1 MKCKMDDFDSGIL
14 TQAKNEYAS
23 RLVTI
28 LCPLVLEGIR
38 SIYTEAVTLCKEND
52 EDEKYLMT
60 FQNFLSR
67 IIKWNQAIITDESKR
82 IVQKSGCN
90 YLEDL
95 LTCVHIA
102 QLKILTSVRVG
113 QKQKKI
119 DIDIPKLDGFIHKI
133 YIFLARKI
141 YKNVYLYEKQ
151 ITPLQFQK
159 NMREAEI
166 MCKESILEVIR
177 DSVPVEKILRAYID
191 ETVDEE
197 IIEETKEILTE
208 DVSNNTIEPN
218 TTKQTEKE
226 DDSNKIVIKKDETVS
241 KTKKDATSNDV
252 AKSVANDVKEELT
265 SDVVTPMSKTVL
277 SNNNQEEKEQTDKTV
292 KETNKPAIS
301 INTEASPVPASPVPA
316 LPSVNTMTPK
326 LETIPEMPLT
336 PKTKA
341 RLSFNNTDSVLDM
354 GTNKV
359 NAVEAPKNV
368 ERLEHISNIRNE
380 QRKIEEAEDD
390 DDDDDE
396 KLTIGGSV
404 NLNKDILGIET
415 IGGGIQLNEPV
426 LNGIEILK

>member
-1 MKCKMDDFDSGIL
+1 MDDFDSGIL

-119 DIDIPKLDGFIHKI
+119 DIDIPKLDGFIHKV

-208 DVSNNTIEPN
+208 DVSNNTIEPD
-218 TTKQTEKE
+218 TTIQTEKE
-226 DDSNKIVIKKDETVS
+226 DDSNKIVIKKDETVNEA
-241 KTKKDATSNDV
+241 KKDATSNDV

-265 SDVVTPMSKTVL
+265 SDVVTPMSTTVL

>member
-1 MKCKMDDFDSGIL
+1 MDDFDSGIL
-14 TQAKNEYAS
+14 SQAKNEYAA

-28 LCPLVLEGIR
+28 LSPLVLEGIK
-38 SIYTEAVTLCKEND
+38 SIYSEAVTLCKEND

-67 IIKWNQAIITDESKR
+67 IIKWNQAIISNEAKR

-119 DIDIPKLDGFIHKI
+119 DIDIPKLDSFIHKV

-197 IIEETKEILTE
+197 IIETTQEIVTE
-208 DVSNNTIEPN
+208 DLSNNVVDVGEN
-218 TTKQTEKE
+218 EEKE
-226 DDSNKIVIKKDETVS
+226 KEKDDPNKIVIKKDTTE
-241 KTKKDATSNDV
+241 ATSENKDNVVADV
-252 AKSVANDVKEELT
+252 AKDVKKELT
-265 SDVVTPMSKTVL
+265 SNTESSAVVDTSKSVV
-277 SNNNQEEKEQTDKTV
+277 KTDT
-292 KETNKPAIS
+292 EPEKPALS
-301 INTEASPVPASPVPA
+301 INTEPSTTQTEIKPPSPEK
-316 LPSVNTMTPK
+316 PK
-326 LETIPEMPLT
+326 PLTNESTETVISEAPLT
-336 PKTKA
+336 PKSKA
-341 RLSFNNTDSVLDM
+341 RLTFNNTDSVLDM

-359 NAVEAPKNV
+359 KKVEAPKTV

-396 KLTIGGSV
+396 KLTIGASV
-404 NLNKDILGIET
+404 DLNKDILGIES

-426 LNGIEILK
+426 LSGVEVLK

>member
-1 MKCKMDDFDSGIL
+1 MDDFDSGIL

-67 IIKWNQAIITDESKR
+67 IIKWNQAIISDETKR

-119 DIDIPKLDGFIHKI
+119 DIDIPKLDGFIHKV

-208 DVSNNTIEPN
+208 DVSNNSVEPKV
-218 TTKQTEKE
+218 TTEKE
-226 DDSNKIVIKKDETVS
+226 EEEDSNKIVIKKNEPSTD
-241 KTKKDATSNDV
+241 KKKDDV
-252 AKSVANDVKEELT
+252 VKSVANNVKAELVNETTPTTTIPPAETAEPTATTATTET
-265 SDVVTPMSKTVL
+265 SSNKTTV
-277 SNNNQEEKEQTDKTV
+277 EKTSIE
-292 KETNKPAIS
+292 KPAIS
-301 INTEASPVPASPVPA
+301 VNTEASPLSPNSNSKPII
-316 LPSVNTMTPK
+316 PT
-326 LETIPEMPLT
+326 LETIPEAPLT

-359 NAVEAPKNV
+359 KAVEAPKTV

-380 QRKIEEAEDD
+380 QRKIDEAEE

-404 NLNKDILGIET
+404 SLNKDILGIESLDK
-415 IGGGIQLNEPV
+415 GIKLSEPV
-426 LNGIEILK
+426 LSGVEVLK

>member
-1 MKCKMDDFDSGIL
+1 MDDFDSGIL

-166 MCKESILEVIR
+166 MCKESIVEVIR

-208 DVSNNTIEPN
+208 DVSNNAIETDTTIQ
-218 TTKQTEKE
+218 KEKE
-226 DDSNKIVIKKDETVS
+226 DDSNKIVI
-241 KTKKDATSNDV
+241 KKDATSNDV

-265 SDVVTPMSKTVL
+265 SEVVTPAPTTVL
-277 SNNNQEEKEQTDKTV
+277 SNNKQEDKESTDKTV
-292 KETNKPAIS
+292 IAKPDIS
-301 INTEASPVPASPVPA
+301 IKTETSPVPA
-316 LPSVNTMTPK
+316 LPVPVLPNVKPMIPT

-359 NAVEAPKNV
+359 KAVEAPKNV

-390 DDDDDE
+390 DDDDE
-396 KLTIGGSV
+396 KLTIGSSV

-415 IGGGIQLNEPV
+415 LGGGIQLNEPI

>member
-1 MKCKMDDFDSGIL
+1 MDDFDSGIL

-166 MCKESILEVIR
+166 MCKESIVEVIR

-208 DVSNNTIEPN
+208 DVSNNAIETDTTIQ
-218 TTKQTEKE
+218 KEKE
-226 DDSNKIVIKKDETVS
+226 DDSNKIVIKKD
-241 KTKKDATSNDV
+241 ATF
-252 AKSVANDVKEELT
+252 K
-265 SDVVTPMSKTVL
+265 
-277 SNNNQEEKEQTDKTV
+277 
-292 KETNKPAIS
+292 
-301 INTEASPVPASPVPA
+301 
-316 LPSVNTMTPK
+316 
-326 LETIPEMPLT
+326 
-336 PKTKA
+336 
-341 RLSFNNTDSVLDM
+341 
-354 GTNKV
+354 
-359 NAVEAPKNV
+359 
-368 ERLEHISNIRNE
+368 
-380 QRKIEEAEDD
+380 
-390 DDDDDE
+390 
-396 KLTIGGSV
+396 
-404 NLNKDILGIET
+404 
-415 IGGGIQLNEPV
+415 
-426 LNGIEILK
+426 

>member
-1 MKCKMDDFDSGIL
+1 MDDFDSGIL

-38 SIYTEAVTLCKEND
+38 SIYTEAVMLCKEND

-166 MCKESILEVIR
+166 MCKESIVEVIR

-208 DVSNNTIEPN
+208 DVSNNAIETDTILQ
-218 TTKQTEKE
+218 KEKE
-226 DDSNKIVIKKDETVS
+226 DDSNKIVI
-241 KTKKDATSNDV
+241 KKDATSNDV

-265 SDVVTPMSKTVL
+265 SEVVAPVPTTVL
-277 SNNNQEEKEQTDKTV
+277 SNNKQEDKESTDTTV
-292 KETNKPAIS
+292 IAKPDIS
-301 INTEASPVPASPVPA
+301 IKTETSPVPA
-316 LPSVNTMTPK
+316 LPVPVLSNVKPMIPT

-380 QRKIEEAEDD
+380 QRQIEEAED

-396 KLTIGGSV
+396 KLTIGSSV
-404 NLNKDILGIET
+404 NLNKNILGIET
-415 IGGGIQLNEPV
+415 LGGGIQLNEPV

>member
-1 MKCKMDDFDSGIL
+1 MDDFDSGIL
-14 TQAKNEYAS
+14 TQAQNEYAS

-52 EDEKYLMT
+52 EDGKYLMT

-119 DIDIPKLDGFIHKI
+119 DIDIPKLDGFIHKV

-177 DSVPVEKILRAYID
+177 ESIPVEKILRAYID

-208 DVSNNTIEPN
+208 DVSDNTIEPD
-218 TTKQTEKE
+218 TTITKEKDE
-226 DDSNKIVIKKDETVS
+226 DSNKIVI
-241 KTKKDATSNDV
+241 KKDATSNDV

-265 SDVVTPMSKTVL
+265 SEVVTPAPTTVL
-277 SNNNQEEKEQTDKTV
+277 SNNKQEDKESPDTTV
-292 KETNKPAIS
+292 IAKPDIS
-301 INTEASPVPASPVPA
+301 IKTETSPVPVLPVSA
-316 LPSVNTMTPK
+316 LPSVKPMTPT

-359 NAVEAPKNV
+359 KAVEAPKNV

-390 DDDDDE
+390 DDDDE
-396 KLTIGGSV
+396 KLTIGASV

>member
-38 SIYTEAVTLCKEND
+38 SIYTEAVMLCKEND

-166 MCKESILEVIR
+166 MCKESIVEVIR

-208 DVSNNTIEPN
+208 DVSNNAIETDTTIQ
-218 TTKQTEKE
+218 KEKE
-226 DDSNKIVIKKDETVS
+226 DDSNKIVIKKD
-241 KTKKDATSNDV
+241 ATSNDV
-252 AKSVANDVKEELT
+252 AKLVANDVKQELT
-265 SDVVTPMSKTVL
+265 SEVVTPAPTTVL
-277 SNNNQEEKEQTDKTV
+277 SNNKQEDKESTDKTV
-292 KETNKPAIS
+292 IAKPDIS
-301 INTEASPVPASPVPA
+301 IKTETSPVPA
-316 LPSVNTMTPK
+316 LPVPVLPVPVLSNVKPMIPT

-359 NAVEAPKNV
+359 KAVEAPKNV

-380 QRKIEEAEDD
+380 QRKLEEAED

-396 KLTIGGSV
+396 KLTIGSSV

-415 IGGGIQLNEPV
+415 LGGGIQLNEPI

>member
-1 MKCKMDDFDSGIL
+1 MDDFDSGIL

-28 LCPLVLEGIR
+28 LCPLVLEGIK

-67 IIKWNQAIITDESKR
+67 IIKWNQAIISDETKR
-82 IVQKSGCN
+82 IIQKSGCN

-119 DIDIPKLDGFIHKI
+119 DIDIPKLDGFIHKV

-159 NMREAEI
+159 NMREAEL
-166 MCKESILEVIR
+166 MCKESIFEVIR

-208 DVSNNTIEPN
+208 DVSNNSVEPV
-218 TTKQTEKE
+218 TTTTEKKTEE
-226 DDSNKIVIKKDETVS
+226 DDSNKIVIKKDEPSTD
-241 KTKKDATSNDV
+241 KKKDDV
-252 AKSVANDVKEELT
+252 AKSVANEVKEELAIET
-265 SDVVTPMSKTVL
+265 TTKTNDPATDL
-277 SNNNQEEKEQTDKTV
+277 SNNQIKNEETPAKSLIK
-292 KETNKPAIS
+292 KPEIS
-301 INTEASPVPASPVPA
+301 INTEASLVPPTTNKSIMP
-316 LPSVNTMTPK
+316 T
-326 LETIPEMPLT
+326 LETIPEAPLT

-359 NAVEAPKNV
+359 KAVEAPKTV

-380 QRKIEEAEDD
+380 QRKIDEAEE

-404 NLNKDILGIET
+404 SLNKDILGIESL
-415 IGGGIQLNEPV
+415 GGGIQLSEPV
-426 LNGIEILK
+426 LSGIEVLK

>member
-1 MKCKMDDFDSGIL
+1 MDDFDSGIL

-166 MCKESILEVIR
+166 MCKESIVEVIR

-208 DVSNNTIEPN
+208 DVSNNAIETDTTIQ
-218 TTKQTEKE
+218 KEKE
-226 DDSNKIVIKKDETVS
+226 DDSNKIVI
-241 KTKKDATSNDV
+241 KKDATSNDV

-265 SDVVTPMSKTVL
+265 SEVVTPAPTTVL
-277 SNNNQEEKEQTDKTV
+277 SNNKQEDKESTDKTV
-292 KETNKPAIS
+292 IAKPDIS
-301 INTEASPVPASPVPA
+301 IKTETSPVPVLPVP
-316 LPSVNTMTPK
+316 V
-326 LETIPEMPLT
+326 
-336 PKTKA
+336 
-341 RLSFNNTDSVLDM
+341 LS
-354 GTNKV
+354 K
-359 NAVEAPKNV
+359 NASYSEN
-368 ERLEHISNIRNE
+368 
-380 QRKIEEAEDD
+380 
-390 DDDDDE
+390 
-396 KLTIGGSV
+396 
-404 NLNKDILGIET
+404 
-415 IGGGIQLNEPV
+415 
-426 LNGIEILK
+426 

>member
-1 MKCKMDDFDSGIL
+1 MDDFDSGIL
-14 TQAKNEYAS
+14 TQAQNEYAS

-52 EDEKYLMT
+52 EDGKYLMT

-119 DIDIPKLDGFIHKI
+119 DIDIPKLDGFIHKV

-177 DSVPVEKILRAYID
+177 ESIPVEKILRAYID

-208 DVSNNTIEPN
+208 DVSNNAIETDTI
-218 TTKQTEKE
+218 TTKEKDE
-226 DDSNKIVIKKDETVS
+226 DSNKIVIKKDETVS
-241 KTKKDATSNDV
+241 ETKKDATSNDV
-252 AKSVANDVKEELT
+252 AKSLANDVKKELT
-265 SDVVTPMSKTVL
+265 SEIVTPAPTTVL
-277 SNNNQEEKEQTDKTV
+277 SNNKQEHKESTEKTV
-292 KETNKPAIS
+292 KETSGSAIS
-301 INTEASPVPASPVPA
+301 INTETSPVPASPVPA
-316 LPSVNTMTPK
+316 LPSVKPMTPT
-326 LETIPEMPLT
+326 LGTIPEMPLT

-341 RLSFNNTDSVLDM
+341 RLSFNNIDSVLDM

-359 NAVEAPKNV
+359 KTVEAPKNV

-390 DDDDDE
+390 DDDDE
-396 KLTIGGSV
+396 KLTIGASV

>member
-1 MKCKMDDFDSGIL
+1 MDDFDSGIL

-38 SIYTEAVTLCKEND
+38 SIYTEAVMLCKEND

-166 MCKESILEVIR
+166 MCKESIVEVIR

-208 DVSNNTIEPN
+208 DVSNNAIETDTIIQ
-218 TTKQTEKE
+218 KEKE
-226 DDSNKIVIKKDETVS
+226 DDSNKIVI
-241 KTKKDATSNDV
+241 KKDATSNDV

-265 SDVVTPMSKTVL
+265 SEVVAPVPTTVL
-277 SNNNQEEKEQTDKTV
+277 SNNKQEDKESTDTTV
-292 KETNKPAIS
+292 IAKPDIS
-301 INTEASPVPASPVPA
+301 IKTETSPVPA
-316 LPSVNTMTPK
+316 LPVPALSNVKPMIPT

-359 NAVEAPKNV
+359 KDVEAPKNV
-368 ERLEHISNIRNE
+368 DRLEHISNIRNE

-390 DDDDDE
+390 DDDDE
-396 KLTIGGSV
+396 KLTIGSSV
-404 NLNKDILGIET
+404 NLNKNILGIET
-415 IGGGIQLNEPV
+415 LGGGIQLNEPV

>member
-1 MKCKMDDFDSGIL
+1 MDDFDSGIL

-166 MCKESILEVIR
+166 MCKESIVEVIR

-208 DVSNNTIEPN
+208 DVSNNAIETDTTIQ
-218 TTKQTEKE
+218 KEKE
-226 DDSNKIVIKKDETVS
+226 DDSNKIVI
-241 KTKKDATSNDV
+241 KKDATSNDV

-265 SDVVTPMSKTVL
+265 SKVVTPAPTTVL
-277 SNNNQEEKEQTDKTV
+277 SNNKQEDKESTDKTV
-292 KETNKPAIS
+292 IAKPDIS
-301 INTEASPVPASPVPA
+301 IKTETSPVPVLPVPV
-316 LPSVNTMTPK
+316 LSNVKPMIPT

-380 QRKIEEAEDD
+380 QRKLEEAED

-396 KLTIGGSV
+396 KLTIGSSV
-404 NLNKDILGIET
+404 NLNKDILEIET
-415 IGGGIQLNEPV
+415 LGGGIQLNEPI

>member
-1 MKCKMDDFDSGIL
+1 MDDFDSGIL

-67 IIKWNQAIITDESKR
+67 IIKWNQAIISDETKR

-119 DIDIPKLDGFIHKI
+119 DIDIPKLDGFIHKV

-159 NMREAEI
+159 NMREAEL

-208 DVSNNTIEPN
+208 DVSNNTVEPEV
-218 TTKQTEKE
+218 TTKNEE
-226 DDSNKIVIKKDETVS
+226 EEDSNKIVIKKDEPS
-241 KTKKDATSNDV
+241 MDKKKDDV
-252 AKSVANDVKEELT
+252 VKSVANDVKAELVTETTPTTEPTTEPT
-265 SDVVTPMSKTVL
+265 SNKTPVENPSI
-277 SNNNQEEKEQTDKTV
+277 EKPE
-292 KETNKPAIS
+292 IS
-301 INTEASPVPASPVPA
+301 INTEASPAVS
-316 LPSVNTMTPK
+316 TPISK
-326 LETIPEMPLT
+326 PIIPTLETIPEAPLT

-359 NAVEAPKNV
+359 KAVEAPKTV

-380 QRKIEEAEDD
+380 QRKIEEAEEDD
-390 DDDDDE
+390 EDDDE

-404 NLNKDILGIET
+404 NLNKDILGIESLDK
-415 IGGGIQLNEPV
+415 GIKLSEPV
-426 LNGIEILK
+426 LSGVEVLK

>member
-1 MKCKMDDFDSGIL
+1 MDDFDSGIL

-166 MCKESILEVIR
+166 MCKESIVEVIR

-208 DVSNNTIEPN
+208 DVSNNAIETDTTIQ
-218 TTKQTEKE
+218 KEKE
-226 DDSNKIVIKKDETVS
+226 DDSNKIVI
-241 KTKKDATSNDV
+241 KKDATSNDV

-265 SDVVTPMSKTVL
+265 SEVVTPAPTTVL
-277 SNNNQEEKEQTDKTV
+277 SNNKQEDKESTDKTV
-292 KETNKPAIS
+292 IAKPDIS
-301 INTEASPVPASPVPA
+301 IKTETSPVPA
-316 LPSVNTMTPK
+316 LPVPVLPNVKPMIPT

-359 NAVEAPKNV
+359 KAVEAPKNV

-390 DDDDDE
+390 DDDDE
-396 KLTIGGSV
+396 KLTIGSSV

-415 IGGGIQLNEPV
+415 LGGGIQLNEPI
-426 LNGIEILK
+426 LNGIDILK

>member
-1 MKCKMDDFDSGIL
+1 MDDFDSGIL

-119 DIDIPKLDGFIHKI
+119 DIDIPKLDGFIHKV

-208 DVSNNTIEPN
+208 DVSNNTIEPD
-218 TTKQTEKE
+218 TTIQTEKE
-226 DDSNKIVIKKDETVS
+226 DDSNKIVIKKDETVNEP
-241 KTKKDATSNDV
+241 KKDATSNDV

-265 SDVVTPMSKTVL
+265 SDVVTPMSTTVL
-277 SNNNQEEKEQTDKTV
+277 SNNKQEEEEQTDKTV

>member
-1 MKCKMDDFDSGIL
+1 MDDFDSGIL
-14 TQAKNEYAS
+14 SQAKNEYAA

-28 LCPLVLEGIR
+28 LSPLVLEGIR
-38 SIYTEAVTLCKEND
+38 SIYSEAVTLCKEND

-67 IIKWNQAIITDESKR
+67 IIKWNQAIISNETTR
-82 IVQKSGCN
+82 IIQKSGCN

-119 DIDIPKLDGFIHKI
+119 DIDIPKLDAFVHKV

-141 YKNVYLYEKQ
+141 YKNVYLYEKHVS
-151 ITPLQFQK
+151 PLEFQK

-177 DSVPVEKILRAYID
+177 DTVPVEKILRAYID

-197 IIEETKEILTE
+197 IIEKTEEILTE
-208 DVSNNTIEPN
+208 DTSDNTVE
-218 TTKQTEKE
+218 TETEEKSTSG
-226 DDSNKIVIKKDETVS
+226 DDSNKIVIKKEEDTSS
-241 KTKKDATSNDV
+241 K
-252 AKSVANDVKEELT
+252 KSEPVKENVVENVVNDLKNQLVAEAKTDTENTPTTTTPTTSSEAETSKPETSKPEISKPELNI
-265 SDVVTPMSKTVL
+265 KTEP
-277 SNNNQEEKEQTDKTV
+277 SQTK
-292 KETNKPAIS
+292 S
-301 INTEASPVPASPVPA
+301 TEN
-316 LPSVNTMTPK
+316 L
-326 LETIPEMPLT
+326 LETQVTSELDVPLT

-341 RLSFNNTDSVLDM
+341 RLTFNNTDSVLDM

-359 NAVEAPKNV
+359 KKVEAPKTV

-380 QRKIEEAEDD
+380 QRKIEEAEEEEDD
-390 DDDDDE
+390 YEDE
-396 KLTIGGSV
+396 KLTIGTSV
-404 NLNKDILGIET
+404 DLNKDILGIEN
-415 IGGGIQLNEPV
+415 INGGIELNAPV
-426 LNGIEILK
+426 LSGIEVLN

>member
-1 MKCKMDDFDSGIL
+1 MDDFDSGIL

-38 SIYTEAVTLCKEND
+38 SIYTEAVMLCKEND

-119 DIDIPKLDGFIHKI
+119 DIDIPKLDGFIHKV

-166 MCKESILEVIR
+166 MCKESIVEVIR

-208 DVSNNTIEPN
+208 DVSNNAIETDTTIQ
-218 TTKQTEKE
+218 KEKE
-226 DDSNKIVIKKDETVS
+226 DDSNKIVIKKD
-241 KTKKDATSNDV
+241 ATSNDV
-252 AKSVANDVKEELT
+252 AKLVANDVKQELT
-265 SDVVTPMSKTVL
+265 SEVVTPAPTTVL
-277 SNNNQEEKEQTDKTV
+277 SNNKQEDKESTDKTV
-292 KETNKPAIS
+292 IAKPDIS
-301 INTEASPVPASPVPA
+301 IKTETSPVPA
-316 LPSVNTMTPK
+316 LPVPVLPVPVLSNVKPMIPT

-359 NAVEAPKNV
+359 KAVEAPKNV

-380 QRKIEEAEDD
+380 QRKLEEAED

-396 KLTIGGSV
+396 KLTIGSSV

-415 IGGGIQLNEPV
+415 LGGGIQLNEPI

>member
-1 MKCKMDDFDSGIL
+1 MDDFDSGIL

-119 DIDIPKLDGFIHKI
+119 DIDIPKLDGFIHKV

-208 DVSNNTIEPN
+208 DVSNNTIEPD
-218 TTKQTEKE
+218 TTIQTEKE
-226 DDSNKIVIKKDETVS
+226 DDSNKIVIKKDETVNEA
-241 KTKKDATSNDV
+241 KKDATSNDV

-265 SDVVTPMSKTVL
+265 SDVVTPMSTTVL
-277 SNNNQEEKEQTDKTV
+277 SNNNQEDKEQTDKTV

>member
-1 MKCKMDDFDSGIL
+1 MDDFDSGIL

-67 IIKWNQAIITDESKR
+67 IIKWNQAIISDETKR

-119 DIDIPKLDGFIHKI
+119 DIDIPKLDGFIHKV

-208 DVSNNTIEPN
+208 DVSNNTVEPEV
-218 TTKQTEKE
+218 TTKNEEKE
-226 DDSNKIVIKKDETVS
+226 DSNKIVIKKDEPS
-241 KTKKDATSNDV
+241 IDKKKDDV
-252 AKSVANDVKEELT
+252 VKSVANDVKAELVTETTPTTPTTPITEPT
-265 SDVVTPMSKTVL
+265 SNKTPVENPSI
-277 SNNNQEEKEQTDKTV
+277 EKPE
-292 KETNKPAIS
+292 IS
-301 INTEASPVPASPVPA
+301 INTEASPAASKPISKPII
-316 LPSVNTMTPK
+316 PT
-326 LETIPEMPLT
+326 LETIPEAPLT

-359 NAVEAPKNV
+359 KAVEAPKTV

-380 QRKIEEAEDD
+380 QRKIEEAEEDD
-390 DDDDDE
+390 EDDDE

-404 NLNKDILGIET
+404 NLNKDILGIESLDK
-415 IGGGIQLNEPV
+415 GIKLSEPV
-426 LNGIEILK
+426 LSGVEVLK

>member
-14 TQAKNEYAS
+14 SQAKNEYAA

-28 LCPLVLEGIR
+28 LSPLVLEGIR
-38 SIYTEAVTLCKEND
+38 SIYSEAVTLCKEND

-67 IIKWNQAIITDESKR
+67 IIKWNQTIISNETTR
-82 IVQKSGCN
+82 IIQKSGCN

-119 DIDIPKLDGFIHKI
+119 DIDIPKLDAFVHKV

-141 YKNVYLYEKQ
+141 YKNVYLYEKHVS
-151 ITPLQFQK
+151 PLEFQK

-197 IIEETKEILTE
+197 IIEKTEEILTE
-208 DVSNNTIEPN
+208 DTSDKTVE
-218 TTKQTEKE
+218 TETEEKSTSE
-226 DDSNKIVIKKDETVS
+226 DDSNKIVIKKEQDTSS
-241 KTKKDATSNDV
+241 KKPEP
-252 AKSVANDVKEELT
+252 VKENVVESVVNDLKNELVAEAKTATENSPTT
-265 SDVVTPMSKTVL
+265 SIAPTTPAGPETSKPELSIKTEPSQTKTTDNSQKAETTPELDV
-277 SNNNQEEKEQTDKTV
+277 
-292 KETNKPAIS
+292 
-301 INTEASPVPASPVPA
+301 
-316 LPSVNTMTPK
+316 
-326 LETIPEMPLT
+326 PLT
-336 PKTKA
+336 PKTRA
-341 RLSFNNTDSVLDM
+341 RLTFNNTDSVLDM
-354 GTNKV
+354 GTNQVKK
-359 NAVEAPKNV
+359 VEAPKTV

-380 QRKIEEAEDD
+380 QRKIEEAEEEDD
-390 DDDDDE
+390 YEDE
-396 KLTIGGSV
+396 KLTIGTSID
-404 NLNKDILGIET
+404 LNKDILGIEN
-415 IGGGIQLNEPV
+415 INDGIELNAPV
-426 LNGIEILK
+426 LSGIEVLK

>member
-1 MKCKMDDFDSGIL
+1 MDDFDSGIL

-38 SIYTEAVTLCKEND
+38 SIYTEAVMLCKEND

-166 MCKESILEVIR
+166 MCKESIVEVIR

-208 DVSNNTIEPN
+208 DVSNNAIETDTTIQ
-218 TTKQTEKE
+218 KEKE
-226 DDSNKIVIKKDETVS
+226 DDSNKIVIKKD
-241 KTKKDATSNDV
+241 ATSNDV
-252 AKSVANDVKEELT
+252 AKLVANDVKQELT
-265 SDVVTPMSKTVL
+265 SEVVTPAPTTVL
-277 SNNNQEEKEQTDKTV
+277 SNNKQEDKESTDKTV
-292 KETNKPAIS
+292 IAKPDIS
-301 INTEASPVPASPVPA
+301 IKTETSPVPA
-316 LPSVNTMTPK
+316 LPVPVLPVPVLSNVKPMIPT

-359 NAVEAPKNV
+359 KAVEAPKNV

-380 QRKIEEAEDD
+380 QRKLEEAED

-396 KLTIGGSV
+396 KLTIGSSV

-415 IGGGIQLNEPV
+415 LGGGIQLNEPI